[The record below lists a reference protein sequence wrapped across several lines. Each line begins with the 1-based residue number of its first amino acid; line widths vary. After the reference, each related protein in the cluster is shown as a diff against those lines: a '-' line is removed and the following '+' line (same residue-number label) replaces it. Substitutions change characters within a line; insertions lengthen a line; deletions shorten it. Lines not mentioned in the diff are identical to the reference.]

1 MKVLFLTIVLGLVP
15 ALFFPV
21 ETPDITGTL
30 YVKATVT
37 DKDLPKEWRP
47 SKVSPVTVTALD
59 GGDLEVTFTFVK
71 KGQCHEKGTV
81 IQPTEEP
88 GKYSAYGGKRHVYI
102 LELPVKDH
110 YVFYCEGHV
119 HGKQLHVGKLMGRN
133 PEVNPEA
140 LEAFKRFAQR
150 KGLSEDDISIPTQ
163 TEGCRPENN

>member
-1 MKVLFLTIVLGLVP
+1 WRGRGQGAVLGLCSK
-15 ALFFPV
+15 
-21 ETPDITGTL
+21 ITGTL

-119 HGKQLHVGKLMGRN
+119 HGKQLHVGKLMG
-133 PEVNPEA
+133 
-140 LEAFKRFAQR
+140 
-150 KGLSEDDISIPTQ
+150 KGPSVTHVPMATPFSGACHLGGSLSPLDLS
-163 TEGCRPENN
+163 RPLPLPLA